1 VILLIFT
8 EGNTQTILTGPTT
21 TFTRPD
27 GLGVNWSLAENQD
40 RITDIVWT
48 TRASNK
54 GIFNIYSETLYADT
68 ASPADTEWAY
78 GTTANI
84 GITFSDWETTV
95 GGNLPS
101 MVDKDMVLHLIT
113 DDIYIDLKF
122 LSWIPGKTE
131 IEPGV
136 WVYGYGGFSYQRS
149 TDQSL
154 GTNEFELN
162 NTLNIYPNPSH
173 DFIQIT
179 GLSNTLNFKIH
190 NVLGSEILHGNIE
203 KEGEINIQNLVK
215 GIYVIHF
222 ENGTAL
228 KFVKN

>member
-1 VILLIFT
+1 MILLIFT

-27 GLGVNWSLAENQD
+27 GLGVNWSLTENQD
-40 RITDIVWT
+40 RITDIVWI

-54 GIFNIYSETLYADT
+54 GIFNIYSETVYAVT

-95 GGNLPS
+95 GGNPPS
-101 MVDKDMVLHLIT
+101 MVGRDMVLHLIT

-122 LSWIPGKTE
+122 LSWATGKS
-131 IEPGV
+131 G
-136 WVYGYGGFSYQRS
+136 GSGGFSYIRS

-162 NTLNIYPNPSH
+162 KTLNIYPNPSH

-179 GLSNTLNFKIH
+179 GLTSAQSFKVH
-190 NVLGSEILHGNIE
+190 NVLGSEILNGKIE